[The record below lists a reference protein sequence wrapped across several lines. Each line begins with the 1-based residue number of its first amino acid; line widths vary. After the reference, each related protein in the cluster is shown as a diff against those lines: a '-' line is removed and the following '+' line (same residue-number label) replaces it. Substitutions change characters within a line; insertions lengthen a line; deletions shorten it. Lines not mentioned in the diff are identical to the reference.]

1 MSTPICVSGVL
12 GLCCVDF
19 AGSTH
24 ALPRIHAPY
33 AGAVVGVLGLRSR
46 TRRRDVFSGTTDGVI
61 EPHANPKKPNKP
73 NTLNTINHNPL
84 ISLIF
89 ECVGF
94 VLGCVNLCW
103 VFLLEGS
110 R

>member
-19 AGSTH
+19 FGPTHVHTAIAVPCTGS
-24 ALPRIHAPY
+24 
-33 AGAVVGVLGLRSR
+33 VVGVLGWLSR
-46 TRRRDVFSGTTDGVI
+46 TRRRDVFSGALDAANKS
-61 EPHANPKKPNKP
+61 HANTQKLNQP
-73 NTLNTINHNPL
+73 NTLNTESNNSL
-84 ISLIF
+84 ISLVF

-103 VFLLEGS
+103 VHFGEGS

>member
-19 AGSTH
+19 AGSTQ
-24 ALPRIHAPY
+24 AQPRIHAAY
-33 AGAVVGVLGLRSR
+33 ARAGLGVLGLRSR
-46 TRRRDVFSGTTDGVI
+46 TRRRDVFSSAFGG
-61 EPHANPKKPNKP
+61 ENKAHANTQKPNKP
-73 NTLNTINHNPL
+73 NTLNPASNNSL
-84 ISLIF
+84 ISLAF

-94 VLGCVNLCW
+94 VSGCVNLCW
-103 VFLLEGS
+103 VHFGKGS

>member
-19 AGSTH
+19 VRSTH
-24 ALPRIHAPY
+24 AQPRIHAAY
-33 AGAVVGVLGLRSR
+33 AESVAGVLGLRSR
-46 TRRRDVFSGTTDGVI
+46 TRRRDVFSSALGG
-61 EPHANPKKPNKP
+61 ENKAHANTQKLNKP
-73 NTLNTINHNPL
+73 NTLNTASSNSL
-84 ISLIF
+84 ISLVF

-94 VLGCVNLCW
+94 VSGCVNLCW
-103 VFLLEGS
+103 VHLGEGS

>member
-19 AGSTH
+19 ARSTH
-24 ALPRIHAPY
+24 AQTRIHAAY
-33 AGAVVGVLGLRSR
+33 AGSVVCVLGLRSR
-46 TRRRDVFSGTTDGVI
+46 TRRRDVFSGATGGVI
-61 EPHANPKKPNKP
+61 ETHANPKKPNKP
-73 NTLNTINHNPL
+73 NTLNTVPNNPL
-84 ISLIF
+84 ISLMF
-89 ECVGF
+89 KCVGF